1 MKGTMVQALNQ
12 ALSLEMERDSNVILM
27 GEDVGIDGGVFRVSE
42 GLLRK
47 YGNSRVIDT
56 PLAES
61 GIIGSAIGM
70 AAYGLRPI
78 AEIQFMG
85 FVYAAFNQILAHA
98 ARLRN
103 RTRGHYTVPLVIRM
117 PFGGAVK
124 ALEHHSES
132 TEALFCQIPGLKV
145 VVPSTPYD
153 AKGLLASSIRDDDP
167 VIFLEPKKLYRAG
180 RQEFPDNAYEIPLG
194 LAKIVREGEDLTIIA
209 WGSMIPV
216 AQQAAENMEKE
227 DIYPEIIDL
236 RTLSPMDRDTIIQS
250 VKKTGRV
257 LIVHEAPKTC
267 GLGAEIT
274 AFINEE
280 ALFSLEAPILRVT
293 GYDITIPMPKS
304 EDFYFPNPERVRY
317 AINKIMEF

>member
-1 MKGTMVQALNQ
+1 M
-12 ALSLEMERDSNVILM
+12 
-27 GEDVGIDGGVFRVSE
+27 
-42 GLLRK
+42 
-47 YGNSRVIDT
+47 
-56 PLAES
+56 
-61 GIIGSAIGM
+61 
-70 AAYGLRPI
+70 
-78 AEIQFMG
+78 
-85 FVYAAFNQILAHA
+85 
-98 ARLRN
+98 
-103 RTRGHYTVPLVIRM
+103 
-117 PFGGAVK
+117 
-124 ALEHHSES
+124 
-132 TEALFCQIPGLKV
+132 
-145 VVPSTPYD
+145 
-153 AKGLLASSIRDDDP
+153 
-167 VIFLEPKKLYRAG
+167 
-180 RQEFPDNAYEIPLG
+180 
-194 LAKIVREGEDLTIIA
+194 AKIVREGEDLTIIA

-267 GLGAEIT
+267 GLGAEIA

-304 EDFYFPNPERVRY
+304 EDFYFPNPERIRY